1 MRFWRVAP
9 FVLCVALYWPVLGQ
23 HLLSDDMSVAYA
35 LHQWNAEGE
44 MWTKLLGKFVSGL
57 DSPSFYYR
65 PLTFLSFGLNY
76 ASVGVAPFT
85 WHVVNLAGH
94 LLAGAAVF
102 RIVEWLQQ
110 LRGIGTRDSIAGPV
124 AATSLFLLW
133 GTNAEAVAWVSGRY
147 DVFATMLVLWACAH
161 YLQSASAFG
170 GRAMTALAFG
180 ALALCSKESAAV
192 VPGLIGC
199 LAWIRHGSKPFGDRW
214 RAIIVDMLPWLA
226 LIGGYFALRHAIF
239 GNAFQVY
246 PEAKPLERISGGEWL
261 KTLDAARPWLEGALP
276 SPIGL
281 KATAALIIVTLLA
294 SLAWALR
301 ERAAARAF
309 VGIAGA
315 MVVTLALLLPHLSG
329 LSPNGEGGRLFYS
342 TGAMTAILL
351 ALPLTGRELNGRHVR
366 STRLLSLAMM
376 VLIGV
381 QAFLLWSSLHDWR
394 RAGGQMGRLVH
405 ALPDLAKR
413 LGSERYA
420 LLFAPDA
427 IGAAPFIRNANGGM
441 VLPPVQQQPLLN
453 RILIFSPSAAGGIP
467 VLINKR
473 MIPVLKSHS
482 LEDATAQLRQADPSE
497 DPVTLWPTDLF
508 CWDVEKGELKTVIL
522 VEGWRDAARWIP
534 ALHEGL
540 HRAGCE

>member
-35 LHQWNAEGE
+35 LHQWTTQGE
-44 MWTKLLGKFVSGL
+44 MWTKLLAKFASGL

-76 ASVGVAPFT
+76 ASVGVVPLT
-85 WHVVNLAGH
+85 WHLVNLIGH

-102 RIVEWLQQ
+102 RIVVLLQA

-147 DVFATMLVLWACAH
+147 DVFATMLVLWAAAH
-161 YLQSASAFG
+161 YLQSASAFS
-170 GRAMTALAFG
+170 GRSVVALACG

-199 LAWIRHGSKPFGDRW
+199 LAWIRYGSKPFGDRW

-226 LIGGYFALRHAIF
+226 LIAAYFTLRHAIF

-246 PEAKPLERISGGEWL
+246 PQAKPLERISGGEWL
-261 KTLDAARPWLEGALP
+261 TTLDAARPWLESALP

-281 KATAALIIVTLLA
+281 KATSALLVLTLLA
-294 SLAWALR
+294 CLVWALR

-309 VGIAGA
+309 VGIAGTV
-315 MVVTLALLLPHLSG
+315 VVTLALLLPHLSG
-329 LSPNGEGGRLFYS
+329 LSPNGEGGRLFYT

-351 ALPLTGRELNGRHVR
+351 ALPLTGREHNGRHIR
-366 STRLLSLAMM
+366 PTRLLYLAMVM
-376 VLIGV
+376 LIGV
-381 QAFLLWSSLHDWR
+381 QAFLLSCALRDWR
-394 RAGGQMGRLVH
+394 RAGSQMTQLVH
-405 ALPDLAKR
+405 ALPALAER

-441 VLPPVQQQPLLN
+441 VLPPVQRQPLLN
-453 RILIFSPSAAGGIP
+453 RILIFRPSDAGEIP
-467 VLINKR
+467 PLINKR
-473 MIPVLKSHS
+473 LIPVLKSYS
-482 LEDATAQLRQADPSE
+482 LENSAAQLREADPSE
-497 DPVTLWPTDLF
+497 DPLTLWPTDLF
-508 CWDVEKGELKTVIL
+508 CWDAEKAELKTVTL
-522 VEGWRDAARWIP
+522 AEGWMDAARWVP

-540 HRAGCE
+540 RRAGCR